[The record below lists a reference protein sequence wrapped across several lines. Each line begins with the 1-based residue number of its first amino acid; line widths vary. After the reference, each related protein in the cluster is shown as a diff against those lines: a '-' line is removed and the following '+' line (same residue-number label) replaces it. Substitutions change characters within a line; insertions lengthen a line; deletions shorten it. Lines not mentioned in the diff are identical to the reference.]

1 MDSSQRSS
9 DLSAAVLAE
18 GAARSGLGRS
28 IAESVLAGNAIPLF
42 FGGAVCL
49 VILFLVALVL
59 LVSFLVN
66 FPVQWQ
72 LSLGNY
78 KAVLNGHLFFE
89 VIPNTLLVGF
99 GTVAV
104 SLGFG
109 IPLAWLLHRTNLP
122 CANLFLTLIAVSV
135 IVPGFLKGIAWILL
149 LSPNV
154 GFINRFFMDV
164 LAFERPLFNIQSLLG
179 IAYIQGLMMTST
191 LVFLLSGPMRALDP
205 ALEEASEIS
214 GARRWSTFRWV
225 VVPLLRPA
233 VLGGAIY
240 VFMTAISMFEIAALL
255 GSLGGKHPVL
265 ATEMFLSIYTLTASV
280 PQYGISGVYGA
291 LIAAPSLVA
300 LYYYYVTIRQSH
312 RFVTVTGKGYVA
324 RIHDLGAFKHPGVLF
339 VIFYVLLAVV
349 LPLIVLVWASLL
361 PYLQLPS
368 AEALAALNLAS
379 YRRIINLPG
388 IGKIVWNTLVLIV
401 SVSLCV
407 MFLSLMVSWIVTRTK
422 LRIGAA
428 MDSIVMLPHAFPNIG
443 FALAL
448 LVLSLM
454 ARMWFPSVPFYG
466 TVSILVVA
474 FVVTRISYGTRVTNA
489 ALVQISRE
497 LEEAAYICGSKKIKV
512 WWKVIVPIIG
522 RSMMFLGLWTG
533 LLSFR
538 EVSIA
543 LMLAGPDNQ
552 VLSTYVWTA
561 WIRGDLNL
569 AAALGVIMVVV
580 MGVLFLA
587 IQKLGDRNV
596 RLGSTA

>member
-1 MDSSQRSS
+1 MDASHRAIDVSS
-9 DLSAAVLAE
+9 AVPPK
-18 GAARSGLGRS
+18 GAARPRFGEGVADALF
-28 IAESVLAGNAIPLF
+28 AGNVIPLF
-42 FGGAVCL
+42 FGGGVCL
-49 VILFLVALVL
+49 VILILVAIVL
-59 LVSFLVN
+59 LASFLVN
-66 FPVQWQ
+66 FPVQSA

-78 KAVLNGHLFFE
+78 KAVLNSHLFFE
-89 VIPNTLLVGF
+89 VIPNTLLVGI

-104 SLGFG
+104 ALAFG

-122 CANLFLTLIAVSV
+122 YANLFLTLIAVSV

-154 GFINRFFMDV
+154 GFINRFLMDV
-164 LAFERPLFNIQSLLG
+164 FALDQPLFDIQSLVG

-205 ALEEASEIS
+205 VLEEASEIT

-225 VVPLLRPA
+225 IVPLLWPA

-291 LIAAPSLVA
+291 LIAVPSLIA

-324 RIHDLGAFKHPGVLF
+324 RIHDLGSFKNLGVLF
-339 VIFYVLLAVV
+339 VLLYLLLAVV
-349 LPLIVLVWASLL
+349 LPLVVLIWASLL

-368 AEALAALNLAS
+368 MEALAAVNLGS
-379 YRRIINLPG
+379 YRRILNLPG
-388 IGKIVWNTLVLIV
+388 IGRIVWNTLALVV
-401 SVSLCV
+401 NVSLWV
-407 MFLSLMVSWIVTRTK
+407 MFLSLMVSWIVTRTR
-422 LRIGAA
+422 LRIGAV

-489 ALVQISRE
+489 ALLQISRE
-497 LEEAAYICGSKKIKV
+497 LEEAAYICGSRQIVV
-512 WWKVIVPIIG
+512 WWKLIVPIIG
-522 RSMMFLGLWTG
+522 RSLLFLGLWTG

-561 WIRGDLNL
+561 WIRGDLNV

-580 MGVLFLA
+580 MGVLFLLME
-587 IQKLGDRNV
+587 KLGDRNV
-596 RLGSTA
+596 RLGGTP